1 MRRCV
6 AFLLGVVSSVVF
18 AGALRAD
25 AFVDELGAAIRS
37 GNVNLTFA
45 LARGKV
51 PLTGAWSLET
61 AGEPLAH
68 LKAEAAEGRLKKLSF
83 SVEGGDLIVAGKGLR
98 PDVVIQ
104 SVEAD
109 DVHGVTGARFR
120 GRSFFGKIVIGLFRG
135 VGMSAVK
142 KMKLRTDLP
151 SVFRGD
157 IIVHE
162 EKPATGKP
170 ATAIPPGNAAPP
182 APPPP
187 PPAAPSLL
195 DLVRSI
201 EIDDS
206 SLEAYPD
213 RPLSFEPT
221 FRLRTARAGTPV
233 RVTIARALYRPARE
247 GAASRLD
254 LDGGL
259 EGRFVDGSL
268 AYSGERLAF
277 SAGELRRARIRMA
290 DDGTGKSAT
299 SLAAERLVLDL
310 TSGLFTV
317 PGGVRIGVDAP
328 SRFAASSLAISE
340 AGKVSGVLDLD
351 LRGRTGEWNQKGA
364 AIKLTNVV
372 VRSPALTIADNVATG
387 GVSLAF
393 DYRLVYPFT
402 VSYPVQDIPSRKVDL
417 TFAGPLQAELALD
430 RAGDDRNGRVEGTY
444 VLKVPWA
451 PVERAAFEA
460 MRARWS
466 SDIAAIR
473 KVDFNLEPAEFG
485 PCGESCFVAK
495 FKIVAEK
502 KSGRRSIFR
511 AQCAP
516 EGKASLVIDKDSG
529 EMRLEHMT
537 IQPHCEGLASI
548 VNFVAPL
555 FAKAYSDVTLFRMP
569 ADVPL
574 TVDAVR
580 SGMAWIELSGRIRW
594 TAAEKS
600 VETGTAGAR

>member
-1 MRRCV
+1 MKRG
-6 AFLLGVVSSVVF
+6 AALLLGIVSWAAF
-18 AGALRAD
+18 TGALHAD
-25 AFVDELGAAIRS
+25 SFVDELGAAIRS

-61 AGEPLAH
+61 TGKPLAH
-68 LKAEAAEGRLKKLSF
+68 LKADAVEGHLTKFSF
-83 SVEGGDLIVAGKGLR
+83 SVDGGDLIVAGAGLR

-109 DVHGVTGARFR
+109 DTHGVTAARFH

-135 VGMSAVK
+135 VGMSAVR
-142 KMKLRTDLP
+142 KMKLKTDLP
-151 SVFRGD
+151 SLFRGD
-157 IIVHE
+157 IVVHE
-162 EKPATGKP
+162 EKPAGKVAP
-170 ATAIPPGNAAPP
+170 APSAGNAAPP
-182 APPPP
+182 PSAAPPP
-187 PPAAPSLL
+187 AGPSLF
-195 DLVRSI
+195 DLVLSI

-206 SLEAYPD
+206 TLEAYPG
-213 RPLSFEPT
+213 RPLAFDPM
-221 FRLRTARAGTPV
+221 FRLRTAPAGAPV
-233 RVTIARALYRPARE
+233 QVSIARALYRPARPGE
-247 GAASRLD
+247 ASRLD
-254 LDGGL
+254 LDGGI
-259 EGRFVDGSL
+259 EGSFVDGSL

-277 SAGELRRARIRMA
+277 SSGELKRARIHMA
-290 DDGTGKSAT
+290 DDGEGKSAT
-299 SLAAERLVLDL
+299 SLSAESLALDL

-328 SRFAASSLAISE
+328 SRFAATSLSISE

-351 LRGRTGEWNQKGA
+351 LKGRTGEWKQKDA
-364 AIKLTNVV
+364 TVKLTGVT
-372 VRSPALTIADNVATG
+372 VRSKGLRIADNVASG
-387 GVSLAF
+387 SVSLAF
-393 DYRLVYPFT
+393 DYRLIYPFT
-402 VSYPVQDIPSRKVDL
+402 VSYPVQDIRPRKVDL

-430 RAGDDRNGRVEGTY
+430 RAGDAEKGRVDGTY

-466 SDIAAIR
+466 SDLAAIR
-473 KVDFNLEPAEFG
+473 KVDFTLEPAEFG

-516 EGKASLVIDKDSG
+516 EGKATLVIDKDSG

-537 IQPHCEGLASI
+537 VEPHCEGLASI
-548 VNFVAPL
+548 VNFIAPL
-555 FAKAYSDVTLFRMP
+555 FAKAYSDITLFKMP
-569 ADVPL
+569 ADAPL

-594 TAAEKS
+594 VAAEKAS
-600 VETGTAGAR
+600 ETGSAGAR

>member
-1 MRRCV
+1 MRRGAV
-6 AFLLGVVSSVVF
+6 LLLGAAAWIACPAAV
-18 AGALRAD
+18 RAES
-25 AFVDELGAAIRS
+25 FVDELGAAIRS

-61 AGEPLAH
+61 IGEPLAH
-68 LKAEAAEGRLKKLSF
+68 LKADAEEGHLTKFSF
-83 SVEGGDLIVAGKGLR
+83 SVDGGSLVIAGTGLR

-104 SVEAD
+104 SVEGD
-109 DVHGVTGARFR
+109 GTHGVTAARFR
-120 GRSFFGKIVIGLFRG
+120 GRGFFGKIVIALFRG
-135 VGMSAVK
+135 MGMSAVR

-151 SVFRGD
+151 SIFRGD
-157 IIVHE
+157 IVAHE
-162 EKPATGKP
+162 EKLPAGK
-170 ATAIPPGNAAPP
+170 AASAAAKGA

-187 PPAAPSLL
+187 AGGPSLL

-206 SLEAYPD
+206 ALEAYPD
-213 RPLSFEPT
+213 RVLAFDPM
-221 FRLRTARAGTPV
+221 FRLRTAPTGAPV
-233 RVTIARALYRPARE
+233 RVSIARALYRPSHAGE
-247 GAASRLD
+247 ASRLD

-259 EGRFVDGSL
+259 EGSFVDGTL

-277 SAGELRRARIRMA
+277 SSGQLVRARIRMA
-290 DDGTGKSAT
+290 DDGAGKSTT
-299 SLAAERLVLDL
+299 SLAAERIALDL

-317 PGGVRIGVDAP
+317 PGGVRVGVDAP
-328 SRFAASSLAISE
+328 SRFAASSLSLSE
-340 AGKVSGVLDLD
+340 AGKVSAVLDLD

-364 AIKLTNVV
+364 VVRLTNVL
-372 VRSPALTIADNVATG
+372 VRAKGLRVAENVATG

-393 DYRLVYPFT
+393 DYRLIYPFT
-402 VSYPVQDIPSRKVDL
+402 VSYPLQDIRPRKVDL

-430 RAGDDRNGRVEGTY
+430 RAGDAEHGRVEGTY

-451 PVERAAFEA
+451 PVESAAFEA

-466 SDIAAIR
+466 SDLAAIR
-473 KVDFNLEPAEFG
+473 KVDFTLDPSQFG
-485 PCGESCFVAK
+485 PCGDSCFVAK

-516 EGKASLVIDKDSG
+516 EGRANLVIDKDSG

-548 VNFVAPL
+548 VNFIAPL
-555 FAKAYSDVTLFRMP
+555 FAKAYSDVTLFKMP
-569 ADVPL
+569 EDAPL

-594 TAAEKS
+594 AAAEKAR
-600 VETGTAGAR
+600 EAGSARDN

>member
-1 MRRCV
+1 MKRC
-6 AFLLGVVSSVVF
+6 AALLLGMVSWAAF
-18 AGALRAD
+18 AGTLHAD
-25 AFVDELGAAIRS
+25 SFVDELGAAIRS

-61 AGEPLAH
+61 TGEPLAH
-68 LKAEAAEGRLKKLSF
+68 LKADAVEGHLTKFSF
-83 SVEGGDLIVAGKGLR
+83 SVDGGDLIVAGAGLR

-109 DVHGVTGARFR
+109 GTHGVTAARFH

-135 VGMSAVK
+135 VGMSAVR
-142 KMKLRTDLP
+142 KMKLKTDLP
-151 SVFRGD
+151 SLFRGD
-157 IIVHE
+157 IVVHE
-162 EKPATGKP
+162 EKPAGKAAP
-170 ATAIPPGNAAPP
+170 APSAGNAAPP
-182 APPPP
+182 PSAAPPP
-187 PPAAPSLL
+187 AGPSLF
-195 DLVRSI
+195 DLVLSI

-206 SLEAYPD
+206 TLEAYPG
-213 RPLSFEPT
+213 RPLAFDPM
-221 FRLRTARAGTPV
+221 FRLRTAPAGAPV
-233 RVTIARALYRPARE
+233 RVSIARALYRPARPGE
-247 GAASRLD
+247 ASRLD
-254 LDGGL
+254 LDGGI
-259 EGRFVDGSL
+259 EGSFVDGSL

-277 SAGELRRARIRMA
+277 SSGELKRARIRMA
-290 DDGTGKSAT
+290 DDGEGKSAT
-299 SLAAERLVLDL
+299 SLSAESLALDL

-317 PGGVRIGVDAP
+317 PGGIRIGVDAP
-328 SRFAASSLAISE
+328 SRFAATSLSISE

-351 LRGRTGEWNQKGA
+351 LKGRTGEWKQKDA
-364 AIKLTNVV
+364 TVKLTGVT
-372 VRSPALTIADNVATG
+372 VRSKGLRIADNVASG

-393 DYRLVYPFT
+393 DYRLIYPFT
-402 VSYPVQDIPSRKVDL
+402 VSYPVQDIRPRKVDL

-430 RAGDDRNGRVEGTY
+430 RAGDAEKGRVDGTY

-466 SDIAAIR
+466 SDLAAIR
-473 KVDFNLEPAEFG
+473 KVDFTLEPAEFG

-495 FKIVAEK
+495 FRIVAEK

-516 EGKASLVIDKDSG
+516 EGKANLVIDKDSG

-537 IQPHCEGLASI
+537 IEPHCEGLASI
-548 VNFVAPL
+548 VNFIAPL
-555 FAKAYSDVTLFRMP
+555 FAKAYSDITLFKMP
-569 ADVPL
+569 ADAPL

-594 TAAEKS
+594 VAAEKAS
-600 VETGTAGAR
+600 ETGSAGAP

>member
-1 MRRCV
+1 MKRG
-6 AFLLGVVSSVVF
+6 AALLLGIVSWAAF
-18 AGALRAD
+18 TGALHAD
-25 AFVDELGAAIRS
+25 SFVDELGAAIRS

-61 AGEPLAH
+61 TGKPLAH
-68 LKAEAAEGRLKKLSF
+68 LKADAVEGHLTKFSF
-83 SVEGGDLIVAGKGLR
+83 SVDGGDLIVAGAGLR

-109 DVHGVTGARFR
+109 DTHGVTAARFH

-135 VGMSAVK
+135 VGMSAVR
-142 KMKLRTDLP
+142 KMKLKTDLP
-151 SVFRGD
+151 SLFRGD
-157 IIVHE
+157 IVVHE
-162 EKPATGKP
+162 EKPAGKVAP
-170 ATAIPPGNAAPP
+170 APSAGNAAPP
-182 APPPP
+182 PSAAPPP
-187 PPAAPSLL
+187 AGPSLF
-195 DLVRSI
+195 DLVLSI

-206 SLEAYPD
+206 TLEAYPG
-213 RPLSFEPT
+213 RPLAFDPM
-221 FRLRTARAGTPV
+221 FRLRTAPAGAPV
-233 RVTIARALYRPARE
+233 QVSIARALYRPARPGE
-247 GAASRLD
+247 ASRLD
-254 LDGGL
+254 LDGGI
-259 EGRFVDGSL
+259 EGSFVDGSL

-277 SAGELRRARIRMA
+277 SSGELKRARIHMA
-290 DDGTGKSAT
+290 DDGEGKSAT
-299 SLAAERLVLDL
+299 SLSAESLALDL

-328 SRFAASSLAISE
+328 SRFAATSLSISE

-351 LRGRTGEWNQKGA
+351 LKGRTGEWKQKDA
-364 AIKLTNVV
+364 TVKLTGVT
-372 VRSPALTIADNVATG
+372 VRSKGLRIADNVASG
-387 GVSLAF
+387 SVSLAF
-393 DYRLVYPFT
+393 DYRLIYPFT
-402 VSYPVQDIPSRKVDL
+402 VSYPVQDIRPRKVDL

-430 RAGDDRNGRVEGTY
+430 RAGDAEKGRVDGTY

-466 SDIAAIR
+466 SDLAAIR
-473 KVDFNLEPAEFG
+473 KVDFTLEPAEFG

-516 EGKASLVIDKDSG
+516 EGKANLVIDKDSG

-537 IQPHCEGLASI
+537 VEPHCEGLASI
-548 VNFVAPL
+548 VNFIAPL
-555 FAKAYSDVTLFRMP
+555 FAKAYSDITLFKMP
-569 ADVPL
+569 ADAPL

-594 TAAEKS
+594 VAAEKAS
-600 VETGTAGAR
+600 ETGSAGAR

>member
-1 MRRCV
+1 MKRRAAVLLGIAFPV
-6 AFLLGVVSSVVF
+6 AF
-18 AGALRAD
+18 AAALRAD
-25 AFVDELGAAIRS
+25 SFVDELGAAIRS

-45 LARGKV
+45 LAKGKV

-61 AGEPLAH
+61 TGKPLAH
-68 LKAEAAEGRLKKLSF
+68 LKADAVDGHLTKLSF
-83 SVEGGDLIVAGKGLR
+83 SVDGGDLIVAGAGLR

-109 DVHGVTGARFR
+109 DAHGVTAARFH
-120 GRSFFGKIVIGLFRG
+120 GRSFFGKIVIGMFRG
-135 VGMSAVK
+135 VGMSAVR

-151 SVFRGD
+151 SLFRGD

-162 EKPATGKP
+162 EKPGGKP
-170 ATAIPPGNAAPP
+170 VPAPAGKTPPAPP
-182 APPPP
+182 APTP
-187 PPAAPSLL
+187 PPAGPSLF
-195 DLVRSI
+195 DLVLSI

-213 RPLSFEPT
+213 RPLAFDPM
-221 FRLRTARAGTPV
+221 FRLKTAPAGTPV
-233 RVTIARALYRPARE
+233 RVSIARALYRPARPGE
-247 GAASRLD
+247 PSRLD
-254 LDGGL
+254 LDGGF
-259 EGRFVDGSL
+259 EGSFVDGSL

-277 SAGELRRARIRMA
+277 SSGELRRARIRMA
-290 DDGTGKSAT
+290 DDGQGKSAT
-299 SLAAERLVLDL
+299 SLSADRLALDL

-328 SRFAASSLAISE
+328 SRFAASSLSISE

-351 LRGRTGEWNQKGA
+351 LKGRTGEWKQNDA
-364 AIKLTNVV
+364 TVKLTGVT
-372 VRSPALTIADNVATG
+372 VRSKGLALADNVATG

-393 DYRLVYPFT
+393 DYRLIYPFT
-402 VSYPVQDIPSRKVDL
+402 VSYPVQDIRPRKVDL
-417 TFAGPLQAELALD
+417 TFAGPLEAELALD
-430 RAGDDRNGRVEGTY
+430 RAGDAEKGRVDGTY

-473 KVDFNLEPAEFG
+473 KVDFTLEPAQFG

-502 KSGRRSIFR
+502 KSGRRSLFR

-537 IQPHCEGLASI
+537 VEPHCEGLASI
-548 VNFVAPL
+548 VNFIAPL
-555 FAKAYSDVTLFRMP
+555 FAKAYSDVTLFKMP
-569 ADVPL
+569 ADAPL

-594 TAAEKS
+594 VAAEKA
-600 VETGTAGAR
+600 TGSGPAGAP

>member
-1 MRRCV
+1 MKRC
-6 AFLLGVVSSVVF
+6 AALLLGMVSWAAF
-18 AGALRAD
+18 AGTLHAD
-25 AFVDELGAAIRS
+25 SFVDELGAAIRS

-61 AGEPLAH
+61 TGEPLAH
-68 LKAEAAEGRLKKLSF
+68 LKADAVEGHLTKFSF
-83 SVEGGDLIVAGKGLR
+83 SVDGGDLIVAGAGLR

-109 DVHGVTGARFR
+109 GTHGVTAARFH

-135 VGMSAVK
+135 VGMSAVR
-142 KMKLRTDLP
+142 KMKLKTDLP
-151 SVFRGD
+151 SLFRGD
-157 IIVHE
+157 IVVHE
-162 EKPATGKP
+162 EKPAGKAAP
-170 ATAIPPGNAAPP
+170 APSAGNAAPP
-182 APPPP
+182 PSAAPPP
-187 PPAAPSLL
+187 AGPSLFN
-195 DLVRSI
+195 LVLSI

-206 SLEAYPD
+206 TLEAYPG
-213 RPLSFEPT
+213 RPLAFDPM
-221 FRLRTARAGTPV
+221 FRLRTAPAGAPV
-233 RVTIARALYRPARE
+233 RVSIARALYRPARPGE
-247 GAASRLD
+247 ASRLD
-254 LDGGL
+254 LDGGI
-259 EGRFVDGSL
+259 EGSFVDGSL

-277 SAGELRRARIRMA
+277 SSGELKRARIRMA
-290 DDGTGKSAT
+290 DDGEGKSAT
-299 SLAAERLVLDL
+299 SLSAESLALDL

-317 PGGVRIGVDAP
+317 PGGIRIGVDAP
-328 SRFAASSLAISE
+328 SRFAATSLSISE

-351 LRGRTGEWNQKGA
+351 LKGRTGEWKQKDA
-364 AIKLTNVV
+364 TVKLTGVT
-372 VRSPALTIADNVATG
+372 VRSKGLRIADNVASG

-393 DYRLVYPFT
+393 DYRLIYPFT
-402 VSYPVQDIPSRKVDL
+402 VSYPVQDIRPRKVDL

-430 RAGDDRNGRVEGTY
+430 RAGDAEKGRVDGTY

-466 SDIAAIR
+466 SDLAAIR
-473 KVDFNLEPAEFG
+473 KVDFTLEPAEFG

-495 FKIVAEK
+495 FRIVAEK

-516 EGKASLVIDKDSG
+516 EGKANLVIDKDSG

-537 IQPHCEGLASI
+537 IEPHCEGLASI
-548 VNFVAPL
+548 VNFIAPL
-555 FAKAYSDVTLFRMP
+555 FAKAYSDITLFKMP
-569 ADVPL
+569 ADAPL

-594 TAAEKS
+594 VAAEKAS
-600 VETGTAGAR
+600 ETGSAGAP